1 MRRSA
6 GEAEVAGKDV
16 SVDRGGGREEEKR
29 EGAWEEGGR
38 ERRGKERARERVVAG
53 REQGG
58 RERGKG
64 APGGA
69 AVDTQRR
76 TAGCLCATPVP
87 PTLDQ
92 RTHHRERGKHTH
104 VHTGPSQEHRR
115 SEREVEEREERKERK
130 CPVKRTAADS
140 SAG

>member
-1 MRRSA
+1 M
-6 GEAEVAGKDV
+6 
-16 SVDRGGGREEEKR
+16 GGGREGEKR
-29 EGAWEEGGR
+29 EGESERAGRSR
-38 ERRGKERARERVVAG
+38 ERAG
-53 REQGG
+53 RTG
-58 RERGKG
+58 ERGKG

>member
-58 RERGKG
+58 REREGKERRVAQQSTRSV
-64 APGGA
+64 APRAVSAPLPCLRRWTSARITASA
-69 AVDTQRR
+69 ASTRTCTRGQAKS
-76 TAGCLCATPVP
+76 TAGA
-87 PTLDQ
+87 
-92 RTHHRERGKHTH
+92 RERWKREKRG
-104 VHTGPSQEHRR
+104 RR
-115 SEREVEEREERKERK
+115 E
-130 CPVKRTAADS
+130 
-140 SAG
+140 SAP